1 MNLILLC
8 VSSIFL
14 GRYLEKKMRV
24 ASVAH
29 SVLFIFCSFLFLFNS
44 GFKLIDT
51 AMINI
56 FGEEIFYIVQDTL
69 IATSKIHN
77 VVISSFLMI
86 EFFNYIMT
94 SLVAVV
100 VIIKGFKK
108 LLEKYRVRLVTYVPQ
123 AKKVIN
129 IAP

>member
-1 MNLILLC
+1 
-8 VSSIFL
+8 
-14 GRYLEKKMRV
+14 
-24 ASVAH
+24 
-29 SVLFIFCSFLFLFNS
+29 
-44 GFKLIDT
+44 
-51 AMINI
+51 MINI

-129 IAP
+129 IEKDVHINNEGTYLVLGHLRN